1 MAKAVTLKNNNNE
14 EVYPVTDI
22 SLVNGELNG
31 VRIVNASVGSDKLT
45 SNAVWEENIKD
56 GVVTAAKIDWSSIAS
71 GGKYSSSFTTTSSTM
86 TDKITITGVPKGKYF
101 IRGYSNWCNY
111 DGGANGECNMRLV
124 KIDGGNTQYSDIVIS
139 YLPAINWASIPT
151 ELDAIWAVDNDN
163 TTIKMQTSVNWP
175 ARGTYYN
182 RLSWIILFRV
192 GELNI

>member
-1 MAKAVTLKNNNNE
+1 MAKIVTLKNSNDE
-14 EVYPVTDI
+14 EVYPVTKAEAI
-22 SLVNGELNG
+22 NGIIYADSEG
-31 VRIVNASVGSDKLT
+31 VPTSITGDVTSARIA
-45 SNAVWEENIKD
+45 D
-56 GVVTAAKIDWSSIAS
+56 GAVTATKIDWSSIAS
-71 GGKYSSSFTTTSSTM
+71 GGKYSSSFTTTSSTL

-124 KIDGGNTQYSDIVIS
+124 KIDGGNTQYSDTVIS
-139 YLPAINWASIPT
+139 YLPAVNWASIPT
-151 ELDAIWAVDNDN
+151 EIEAIWVVGNDN

-175 ARGTYYN
+175 TRGTYHN